1 MSSTDY
7 CRSLHRIEIIE
18 AAWRIY
24 AAMNQATI
32 GSDHGL
38 FVDC

>member
-7 CRSLHRIEIIE
+7 YRSLHRIEIIE
-18 AAWRIY
+18 AEWRIY
-24 AAMNQATI
+24 AVMKQAII